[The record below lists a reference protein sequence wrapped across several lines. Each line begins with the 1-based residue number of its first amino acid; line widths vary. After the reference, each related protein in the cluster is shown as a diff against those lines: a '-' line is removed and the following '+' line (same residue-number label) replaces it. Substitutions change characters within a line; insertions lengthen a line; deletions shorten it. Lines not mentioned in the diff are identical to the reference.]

1 MRKWLL
7 SFLIVF
13 IAQLIL
19 MELYSYSDT
28 FQTEKKQ
35 QAIQHEVAVTL
46 KLIQVYVT
54 DKKGNFVLD
63 LKKDDFTIQDNGK
76 KQLITEFEKHILSL
90 PFAKAEI
97 QPEIIQET
105 KIPPPR
111 ELLNRKFFLLFDF
124 AYNNAKG
131 ILKAKQAALHF
142 IDTQLTRSDEIGVI
156 SYSTLKSLVL
166 HEYLTTDHRI
176 VRKVVESFGMKDSLG
191 RAENLEEQYWRE
203 ITGENPRDASKSGGV
218 FHKEKEILPRR
229 REERIEQILEK
240 IKNSHM
246 TPEEAKRLLEQVS
259 PEVERFEALGDTRH
273 YALIFCQKIKELA
286 KALRYIPGYK
296 YIILFSS
303 GIPYSL
309 AYGIQAPFGDIS
321 FEGSW
326 GDSLLRQRYE
336 GMLKELAA
344 SNSILYTLDTE
355 DLATKIASDMR
366 MTGAFSLKK
375 MANTTGGK
383 YFGNINNYEEHLE
396 KIQTLT
402 GCYYILGYYI
412 DEKWNGKYHKIR
424 VNVLRPG
431 CEVHAQRGYFNPKPF
446 SEYSELEKM
455 LHLVDLALSE
465 EPLFQIPLRF
475 PMRALPCSIKRKTN
489 LVQFSCIP
497 MEKIK
502 EIAGKEA
509 ELVSIIFDKED
520 NIVKI
525 QREIINFSQLP
536 RSNIYYS
543 TLLALNPGD
552 YKCRLVI
559 RNLETGRG
567 AVASSSVTIPG
578 NPGSGIKLDSPLLLK
593 PEKDAFYLNKPSPI
607 YSFNTAQYS
616 PVIDDLEQGIKS
628 LHAIVRCS
636 FFGIEKPEIKLSA
649 NLIHQLADTRKAIP
663 VSISVLDKYQEDDT
677 EIYLIEIQTGELT
690 SGEYFLYLFA
700 EDKHNQSRSRV
711 NATFK
716 LK

>member
-1 MRKWLL
+1 
-7 SFLIVF
+7 
-13 IAQLIL
+13 
-19 MELYSYSDT
+19 
-28 FQTEKKQ
+28 
-35 QAIQHEVAVTL
+35 
-46 KLIQVYVT
+46 
-54 DKKGNFVLD
+54 LD
-63 LKKDDFTIQDNGK
+63 LKKEDFTILDNGK
-76 KQLITEFEKHILSL
+76 KQAVTEFEKHILSL
-90 PFAKAEI
+90 PFAKTEI

-124 AYNNAKG
+124 AYNNPKG

-142 IDTQLTRSDEIGVI
+142 IDTQLTRSDEVGVI
-156 SYSTLKSLVL
+156 SYSALKSLVL

-176 VRKVVESFGMKDSLG
+176 VRKLVESFGLKDSAG

-203 ITGENPRDASKSGGV
+203 VTGENPLDASKGGGV
-218 FHKEKEILPRR
+218 FNKEKEILTRR
-229 REERIEQILEK
+229 SEERIEQITEQ
-240 IKNSHM
+240 IKHSQM
-246 TPEEAKRLLEQVS
+246 TKENANALLRQVS
-259 PEVERFEALGDTRH
+259 PEFERFEALGETRH
-273 YALIFCQKIKELA
+273 HALNFSQKIKELA

-296 YIILFSS
+296 HIILFSS

-309 AYGIQAPFGDIS
+309 AYGIQAPFGNPDV
-321 FEGSW
+321 EASW

-355 DLATKIASDMR
+355 DLATKIAGDVR
-366 MTGAFSLKK
+366 MTGAFSLQK
-375 MANTTGGK
+375 MANATGGK

-412 DEKWNGKYHKIR
+412 DEKWEGKYHEIR
-424 VNVLRPG
+424 VKVLRPG
-431 CEVHAQRGYFNPKPF
+431 CEVHAQRGYFDPKPF
-446 SEYSELEKM
+446 SEYNNLEKM
-455 LHLVDLALSE
+455 LHLVDLALNESS
-465 EPLFQIPLRF
+465 LFQTPLRF
-475 PMRALPCSIKRKTN
+475 HMKALPCSIKEKTN

-497 MEKIK
+497 MEIIQ
-502 EIAGKEA
+502 EISGKEA

-525 QREIINFSQLP
+525 QRENIDFSQLP

-567 AVASSSVTIPG
+567 AVASSSVIIPR
-578 NPGSGIKLDSPLLLK
+578 NPDSGIKLDEPLLLK
-593 PEKDAFYLNKPSPI
+593 PEKNAFYLKKPSPV
-607 YSFNTAQYS
+607 YSFPAAQYS
-616 PVIDDLEQGIKS
+616 PVIDGLEQGKKS
-628 LHAIVRCS
+628 LQAVVRCS

-649 NLIHQLADTRKAIP
+649 NLIHHLADAGKPIP
-663 VSISVLDKYQEDDT
+663 VSISVLDKYQEDGT
-677 EIYLIEIQTGELT
+677 EIFFIELQTEELQA
-690 SGEYFLYLFA
+690 GEYFLFILA
-700 EDKHNQSRSRV
+700 KEMKTESISRA
-711 NATFK
+711 NTPFK
-716 LK
+716 LR